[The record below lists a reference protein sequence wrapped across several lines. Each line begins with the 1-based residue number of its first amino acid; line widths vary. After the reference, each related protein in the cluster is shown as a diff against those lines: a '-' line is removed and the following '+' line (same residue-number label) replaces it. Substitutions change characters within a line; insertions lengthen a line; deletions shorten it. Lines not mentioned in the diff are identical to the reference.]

1 MKLTVIIRD
10 ITPAVHLGEP
20 VDHRSIQVELT
31 DAQARSLALRHPK
44 EEFSL
49 CILEGT
55 PYLESAAAP
64 SAPLIPQSRAE
75 EGNEGTNGKSFAVDV
90 LGHPMCEVS
99 PGKWENYLPRSRAEE
114 MVAEEREEIAK
125 VAEAFMFSESK
136 DSREDLDRLAAF
148 SNGTV
153 RRIAA
158 AIRARKTEAPAP
170 SPERQKKEPAK

>member
-64 SAPLIPQSRAE
+64 SAPLIHQ
-75 EGNEGTNGKSFAVDV
+75 
-90 LGHPMCEVS
+90 
-99 PGKWENYLPRSRAEE
+99 SRAEE